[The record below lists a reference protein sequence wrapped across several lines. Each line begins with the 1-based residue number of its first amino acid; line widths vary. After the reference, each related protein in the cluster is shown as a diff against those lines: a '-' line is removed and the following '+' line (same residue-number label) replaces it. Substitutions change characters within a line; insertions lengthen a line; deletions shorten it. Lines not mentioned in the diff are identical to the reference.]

1 MYYLQAILLATA
13 SIFFAQRKGRL
24 SGLIAATIFIWLVG
38 VSLIYWRYG
47 PIGQWSF
54 YQNDQY
60 FHWRLVD
67 YFIPTEFNLTFD
79 RLNFLRLPYAGPA
92 FLLSQVGIDPT
103 LALKFVSLTCALGN
117 FGLLERFLQN
127 NSQTKV
133 TTLALWMFA
142 GPITI
147 FFSVL
152 ALRETMMI
160 LCVTYLFLGSSHF
173 YKSVSLITLVVLRP
187 HLAAAIVFGLCWSW
201 LLRKVPI
208 RLHLISV
215 IATAII
221 PIYVGTV
228 GFSIG
233 NYVIYRL
240 PLRLYEDLF
249 QKDQVIQIFSAFLG
263 LQFLTVAY
271 QTVEF
276 STRSILLIR
285 LIFPEIVFIPLLFSI
300 SCLFATPRTT
310 RLKLSVLA
318 TFVFF
323 MSVSSGT
330 EYISVRQSLPIMGVM
345 GVTALI
351 SFSQARSEKTGADQL
366 I

>member
-173 YKSVSLITLVVLRP
+173 YKSVSLLALVVLRP

-215 IATAII
+215 IDCNN
-221 PIYVGTV
+221 PDLCG
-228 GFSIG
+228 
-233 NYVIYRL
+233 YRRVFDRKL
-240 PLRLYEDLF
+240 RDLQTPASPLR
-249 QKDQVIQIFSAFLG
+249 
-263 LQFLTVAY
+263 
-271 QTVEF
+271 
-276 STRSILLIR
+276 RSISKRPSNSNLFCIPWAAILNSGIPDR
-285 LIFPEIVFIPLLFSI
+285 RIFDAIDSVNTVNLPGNCLYPTSLF
-300 SCLFATPRTT
+300 
-310 RLKLSVLA
+310 
-318 TFVFF
+318 
-323 MSVSSGT
+323 
-330 EYISVRQSLPIMGVM
+330 Y
-345 GVTALI
+345 
-351 SFSQARSEKTGADQL
+351 
-366 I
+366 